1 MQAIATST
9 ITPYVCCM
17 SDDTPH
23 YLGHRAR
30 LRERFLGDSGHA
42 LPDYELLEL
51 ILFSARPRGDVKP
64 LAKALLKQFGSFAN
78 VINADEANLRQ
89 VSEVGDAVVAA
100 LKTVRIAAQRLI
112 KSEISNQPVIQSWSA
127 LMDYCK
133 LAMGSNKIEQFRVLF
148 LNHRHA
154 LIADEVMQQGTV
166 NHTPVY
172 PREIVKRA
180 LEHSASAVILLHNHP
195 SGDPTPSKAD
205 IDIIQKIVEAAA
217 TVNVTVHDHVII
229 TASGYYSFKSFGLI

>member
-1 MQAIATST
+1 MNEEN
-9 ITPYVCCM
+9 
-17 SDDTPH
+17 PH

-30 LRERFLGDSGHA
+30 LRERFLGAGGDA

-64 LAKALLKQFGSFAN
+64 LAKNLLKTFGSFAK
-78 VINADEANLRQ
+78 VINADDAALRN
-89 VSEVGDAVVAA
+89 VDEVGDAVIAA
-100 LKTVRIAAQRLI
+100 LKTIRIATQRLI
-112 KSEISNQPVIQSWSA
+112 KSEIDDQPVIQSWTA
-127 LMDYCK
+127 LLDYCK
-133 LAMGSNKIEQFRVLF
+133 LVMGSSKVEEFRVLF

-154 LIADEVMQQGTV
+154 LIADEVMQRGTI

-180 LEHSASAVILLHNHP
+180 LELSAAAIILLHNHP

-205 IDIIQKIVEAAA
+205 IDITQKIIDAAA

-229 TASGYYSFKSFGLI
+229 TSTGHYSFKSYGVI

>member
-1 MQAIATST
+1 MEE
-9 ITPYVCCM
+9 
-17 SDDTPH
+17 TPH
-23 YLGHRAR
+23 YLGHRTR
-30 LRERFLGDSGHA
+30 LRERFLDAAGDA

-64 LAKALLKQFGSFAN
+64 LAKRLLKEFGSFAK
-78 VINADEANLRQ
+78 VMYADEASLRAID
-89 VSEVGDAVVAA
+89 EVGDATIAA
-100 LKTVRIAAQRLI
+100 LKTIRVSAQRMI
-112 KSEISNQPVIQSWSA
+112 KSEIGDQPVIQSWSS

-133 LAMGSNKIEQFRVLF
+133 LAMGNNKIEEFRVLF

-154 LIADEVMQQGTV
+154 LIADEVMQRGTI

-180 LEHSASAVILLHNHP
+180 LELSASAIILLHNHP

-205 IDIIQKIVEAAA
+205 IDITKKIIEAAA
-217 TVNVTVHDHVII
+217 TVSVTVHDHVII
-229 TASGYYSFKSFGLI
+229 AQTGHYSFKSFGLI